1 MKPIP
6 AKPANDWVTQ
16 QLRGTS
22 QPPPGFETE
31 RRHRADRR
39 RRIWRS
45 FWYGSFNPRRRSP
58 SRRIDDSR
66 FQWIDWHSADLLAV
80 SIGILL
86 LSAADAFLTAVLLVH
101 GAEEANP
108 VMAQLAYG
116 NIAVFTALKM
126 GMTGVGIVM
135 MVFLSRYRF
144 MRVIRVEFVMYAI
157 LGIYVWLI
165 AYEIWMLKSAGDI
178 SLL

>member
-6 AKPANDWVTQ
+6 AKPANDWVAQ